1 MISENFFLKY
11 FNVVEVINSKLQ
23 IFHDKNLS
31 SKHLLD
37 LNLKNNAVF
46 ILLSEESIK
55 DNLITVNLD
64 YSSNFFNIKA
74 NNFTIDF
81 LSSFFPQ
88 KFFTFENLKISGDSS
103 VTINKNSNIENFN
116 YNLFLNGEVSYET
129 NFDKKILNFNNNK
142 LYGIFNDNELSV
154 SLNFND
160 NQSFYE
166 VGVKT
171 EIKKTTPTFFY
182 Y

>member
-23 IFHDKNLS
+23 IFHDEKLS

-46 ILLSEESIK
+46 ILLSEESIE

-64 YSSNFFNIKA
+64 YSSNFFFFKA

-81 LSSFFPQ
+81 
-88 KFFTFENLKISGDSS
+88 
-103 VTINKNSNIENFN
+103 
-116 YNLFLNGEVSYET
+116 
-129 NFDKKILNFNNNK
+129 
-142 LYGIFNDNELSV
+142 
-154 SLNFND
+154 
-160 NQSFYE
+160 
-166 VGVKT
+166 
-171 EIKKTTPTFFY
+171 
-182 Y
+182 

>member
-1 MISENFFLKY
+1 MVLLTKKEIIKKNKHIDFRKFFFLKY

-64 YSSNFFNIKA
+64 YSSNF
-74 NNFTIDF
+74 
-81 LSSFFPQ
+81 L
-88 KFFTFENLKISGDSS
+88 ISKQI
-103 VTINKNSNIENFN
+103 T
-116 YNLFLNGEVSYET
+116 LRL
-129 NFDKKILNFNNNK
+129 
-142 LYGIFNDNELSV
+142 IF
-154 SLNFND
+154 
-160 NQSFYE
+160 
-166 VGVKT
+166 
-171 EIKKTTPTFFY
+171 
-182 Y
+182 